1 MELQPHQQRVVEEK
15 RELDERLA
23 KLVDFIE
30 NNPTFKST
38 VLIEAERNRLRRQ
51 RTKMEELSQILGERI
66 AAFDPIRKLLKKKHS
81 LNSLLKPKRPG
92 STTDGCC
99 DG

>member
-23 KLVDFIE
+23 KLVAFIE
-30 NNPTFKST
+30 NNPTFNST

-51 RTKMEELSQILGERI
+51 RVKMEELSQILGERI
-66 AAFDPIRKLLKKKHS
+66 AAFELDVGVMAHGMLQLE
-81 LNSLLKPKRPG
+81 
-92 STTDGCC
+92 
-99 DG
+99 

>member
-66 AAFDPIRKLLKKKHS
+66 AAFDPAVKQREMLDEIS
-81 LNSLLKPKRPG
+81 AEAQANG
-92 STTDGCC
+92 EYD
-99 DG
+99 

>member
-30 NNPTFKST
+30 NNPTFNST
-38 VLIEAERNRLRRQ
+38 VLIEAKRNRLHRQ
-51 RTKMEELSQILGERI
+51 RVKMEELSQILGERI
-66 AAFDPIRKLLKKKHS
+66 AAFDPEVAQKEALAQLTAEAQET
-81 LNSLLKPKRPG
+81 G
-92 STTDGCC
+92 EYD
-99 DG
+99 